1 MSLNHCVKNTVVVYK
16 NFFYTNNCCFCSML
30 CCSSGC
36 VKIKEEEEHYLTLSC
51 PLAAKYDL
59 SDFDVSYVNIL

>member
-1 MSLNHCVKNTVVVYK
+1 
-16 NFFYTNNCCFCSML
+16 ML

-36 VKIKEEEEHYLTLSC
+36 VKIKEEEEEHVLTLSC

-59 SDFDVSYVNIL
+59 SDFYVSYLNI